1 VRPSPWGVGVAHAS
15 IKGDS
20 RIDPDGARF
29 SPTAASE
36 HHMRDLFLRFTT
48 GAAIALSVALA
59 GSTTA
64 DAQSVMKM
72 CGDQWKA
79 AKAAGTTNGET
90 WPQFLAQC
98 RAQQKAGEA
107 STAPSAAPAP
117 AAPTPSFGPAST
129 SAGVKT
135 ASQCNEE
142 YAANKA
148 AIRASGQT
156 KRAFVAACRA
166 GNETLSQGAAAAPAP
181 APTTGSLFPWQQPA
195 APAPAP
201 APANYNPAPAPTN
214 YNPAPA
220 ASGAGQ
226 FTSDQQARARC
237 PSDTVVWVNTRSRIY
252 HFAGTRDYG
261 NTKQGAYM
269 CEADA
274 RAAGDRAAMNEKHP

>member
-1 VRPSPWGVGVAHAS
+1 MGIGAQTLIALGFHPT
-15 IKGDS
+15 S
-20 RIDPDGARF
+20 R
-29 SPTAASE
+29 SE
-36 HHMRDLFLRFTT
+36 HHMRDLVLRFTT
-48 GAAIALSVALA
+48 AAAIVLSVAFA
-59 GSTTA
+59 GSTAA
-64 DAQSVMKM
+64 DAQSVMKL

-90 WPQFLAQC
+90 WQQFLAQC
-98 RAQQKAGEA
+98 RAQQKGGEA
-107 STAPSAAPAP
+107 STAPTAAPAT
-117 AAPTPSFGPAST
+117 AAPVPSFGPAPT
-129 SAGVKT
+129 NTGVKT

-156 KRAFVAACRA
+156 KRSFVAACRA
-166 GNETLSQGAAAAPAP
+166 GNETIPQGAAAAPAPMPAP

-195 APAPAP
+195 ASAPAP
-201 APANYNPAPAPTN
+201 APAT

-220 ASGAGQ
+220 ATGAGQ

-274 RAAGDRAAMNEKHP
+274 RAAGARAAMNEHHP